1 MKEDELIETISDL
14 KGWGTTLDKNIIEE
28 RIVKAVREL
37 YAAIAAQD
45 AEIARLKA
53 IIREVEW
60 VWDSEGYNPLT
71 DTEMPESY
79 ECTFCHAKSPEDN
92 HAESCPFY
100 KWEGDD

>member
-1 MKEDELIETISDL
+1 MSHYTTSTGFSGSEDKYKLHLAKKEIADL
-14 KGWGTTLDKNIIEE
+14 
-28 RIVKAVREL
+28 R
-37 YAAIAAQD
+37 